1 MKAFFLFFSI
11 SLILLGLLFL
21 FQTQTRDDGK
31 LHIVFCDVGQGDA
44 VLIRTPSGSDMLF
57 DGGPDKKV
65 LSCLSEHMPF
75 WDRNIELIF
84 LSHPHADHL
93 TGLID
98 VIERYTLGHFVTE
111 DLVNDTAEHRALFA
125 YLEKEQ
131 VQRKYVVANERF
143 RTPDGVTITVLG
155 PTREYLALTSP
166 DGRINSR
173 EFASLIL
180 HLRYGEFDL
189 LLTGDSQSV
198 QMEEAVS
205 GLGRIDVLQVPH
217 HGSKTGLTSAIVER
231 LAPKVAVISVGK
243 NNYGHPAKLTL
254 DELRKVESKIV
265 RTDKEGDIEIVTD
278 GKTWEVR

>member
-1 MKAFFLFFSI
+1 MKAFILFFSI

-98 VIERYTLGHFVTE
+98 VIERYTLAHFVTE
-111 DLVNDTAEHRALFA
+111 DLVNDTAEYRTLFE
-125 YLEKEQ
+125 YLENKQ
-131 VQRKYVVANERF
+131 VRWKNVVANERF
-143 RTPDGVTITVLG
+143 RTPDGVTVTVLG
-155 PTREYLALTSP
+155 PTEEYLALTSP

-189 LLTGDSQSV
+189 LLTGDSQSI
-198 QMEEAVS
+198 QMEEATS

-217 HGSKTGLTSAIVER
+217 HGSKTGLTSAIAER
-231 LAPKVAVISVGK
+231 LSPKVAVISVGK
-243 NNYGHPAKLTL
+243 NNYGHPAKETVGLL
-254 DELRKVESKIV
+254 QSEKSMIL
-265 RTDKEGDIEIVTD
+265 RTDREGNIEIVTD